1 MKKLIYLATFLTVG
15 VAQAQDAQYYKSAAL
30 KSCENAVENL
40 TGNVKQ
46 SVLKSCQCT
55 VEKTDYDEVMKAQS
69 TGDYE
74 KVQQLALA
82 AAEKCAKEKG

>member
-1 MKKLIYLATFLTVG
+1 MKKLVWLVTFMTMG
-15 VAQAQDAQYYKSAAL
+15 VAFAQDAQFYKNAAL
-30 KSCENAVENL
+30 KSCESAVEHL
-40 TGNVKQ
+40 TGDAKN
-46 SVLKSCQCT
+46 SVLHSCQCT